1 MADRARLLSVSASH
15 AASWLSVTPSL
26 ALGLHLEPNELHAS
40 IRWWLGLDTSGGS
53 LCPVCSQK
61 ALDPLGH
68 HATTHGGDVVTRHN
82 LLRDV
87 VANLFRQAHMG
98 VTVEAG
104 YGLTHDNSRSR
115 PADVLVT
122 RWEKAGVAA
131 VAAESRKYVANDPKC
146 TELGWTCVP
155 LAVETYG
162 NWGVEAQET
171 FSRLASLL
179 AASHSV
185 SKSKATADI
194 YGCLN
199 LTLTSISLGLAV
211 VQGSYPWVYI
221 LISVHLDYQPRQ
233 ELSRAQIAHFKNGC
247 PFQKKPKEATL
258 HMEAKHLLETERVDK
273 HSNPDIVGDERT
285 LEKFL
290 TQMASIR
297 SQQTAEKTYEMQTLY
312 GLKAVDNP
320 MLSIGFNPFMGTPLE
335 VLHTILLGLA
345 KYMLKQF
352 MPQMTNRMKEEVLAH
367 VNAFPHSGLHSKMFG
382 NVCRYYNSFVGRDLK
397 GWSQMSV
404 FISSPYLSSDDR
416 KVLLSFSKVFRI
428 AYCNYFSPH
437 LYHEWKSICENFVI
451 NVKHTMPEL
460 LNKPKV
466 HLILHLVDC
475 MVNLG
480 PCSAFSAE
488 RCECFNATVRAQN
501 IFSNC
506 LAPSRDIYY
515 VTMRELHGDRSM
527 YQPGAL
533 RNALQHVVLNTIGLS
548 CATIEDL
555 HRHDSSTTI
564 ERFHCMED
572 SLVAVFKGI
581 IAAEGRL
588 VHAGDFVELLCSETK
603 YALFL
608 TSCQLE
614 TGESFCVLQGYD
626 EFVVNR
632 SDSLVNENILP
643 LDQECN
649 LAVHSCPPDAH
660 ESDMSALCFS
670 PDGTCLATGGSD
682 KVVKVWTL
690 RPDILLG
697 NTTVVIATR
706 ELYIFKVLIP
716 SVQFCPAA
724 KPALC
729 PYSLIP
735 SASSSWLPQTII
747 LLAYGAYPR
756 GGPSTFWKDIRAK
769 VLCAKFIADE
779 THKMV
784 TGSHDRTLK
793 IWDLSQKSC
802 IRTLFA
808 GSSCNDIIAGKGMG
822 TSIISGHLDK
832 RIRFWDARGNAA
844 ASEIALPGK
853 VTSFDHNPDRQLLL
867 CCSRD
872 DTLRLIELRQNSIMS
887 TFSTSGFK
895 VSEDWSRA
903 CFSPD
908 GQYVAAGSADGS
920 VFVWE
925 VASGRMKSK
934 KEHMGSSVVVCG
946 WHPSGQ
952 LFASG
957 DRSKK
962 IILWKR

>member
-1 MADRARLLSVSASH
+1 
-15 AASWLSVTPSL
+15 
-26 ALGLHLEPNELHAS
+26 
-40 IRWWLGLDTSGGS
+40 
-53 LCPVCSQK
+53 
-61 ALDPLGH
+61 
-68 HATTHGGDVVTRHN
+68 
-82 LLRDV
+82 
-87 VANLFRQAHMG
+87 
-98 VTVEAG
+98 
-104 YGLTHDNSRSR
+104 
-115 PADVLVT
+115 
-122 RWEKAGVAA
+122 
-131 VAAESRKYVANDPKC
+131 
-146 TELGWTCVP
+146 
-155 LAVETYG
+155 
-162 NWGVEAQET
+162 
-171 FSRLASLL
+171 
-179 AASHSV
+179 
-185 SKSKATADI
+185 
-194 YGCLN
+194 
-199 LTLTSISLGLAV
+199 
-211 VQGSYPWVYI
+211 
-221 LISVHLDYQPRQ
+221 
-233 ELSRAQIAHFKNGC
+233 
-247 PFQKKPKEATL
+247 
-258 HMEAKHLLETERVDK
+258 
-273 HSNPDIVGDERT
+273 
-285 LEKFL
+285 
-290 TQMASIR
+290 
-297 SQQTAEKTYEMQTLY
+297 
-312 GLKAVDNP
+312 
-320 MLSIGFNPFMGTPLE
+320 
-335 VLHTILLGLA
+335 
-345 KYMLKQF
+345 
-352 MPQMTNRMKEEVLAH
+352 
-367 VNAFPHSGLHSKMFG
+367 
-382 NVCRYYNSFVGRDLK
+382 
-397 GWSQMSV
+397 
-404 FISSPYLSSDDR
+404 
-416 KVLLSFSKVFRI
+416 
-428 AYCNYFSPH
+428 
-437 LYHEWKSICENFVI
+437 
-451 NVKHTMPEL
+451 
-460 LNKPKV
+460 
-466 HLILHLVDC
+466 
-475 MVNLG
+475 
-480 PCSAFSAE
+480 
-488 RCECFNATVRAQN
+488 
-501 IFSNC
+501 
-506 LAPSRDIYY
+506 
-515 VTMRELHGDRSM
+515 MRELHGDRSM

-626 EFVVNR
+626 EFVVNSEPVLNEYECPLLAITKR
-632 SDSLVNENILP
+632 IFSADCSQIKQAVSIVHECSDSCTFDWGSREASGEKAL
-643 LDQECN
+643 
-649 LAVHSCPPDAH
+649 DAH

-682 KVVKVWTL
+682 KVVKCCGDTSVVMT
-690 RPDILLG
+690 PVLG

-706 ELYIFKVLIP
+706 ELYIFCKFIL
-716 SVQFCPAA
+716 AA
-724 KPALC
+724 SNDNTARLWSISEGRSKH
-729 PYSLIP
+729 
-735 SASSSWLPQTII
+735 I
-747 LLAYGAYPR
+747 LEGHS
-756 GGPSTFWKDIRAK
+756 GK